1 MVVSSR
7 PAAVAGGA
15 TERGAGRARPGGAA
29 RAQAGRPR
37 GLPSRREQIRGQP
50 CVHRQAAF
58 GRCRLSSPA
67 RFLPGRRRSVKL
79 LNKRHAPLRPAGSV
93 GRARAKRPS
102 QGLPAGQP
110 LRHRRPLAAGVCVWP
125 CRAPPLSPR
134 GAAAGQPSPALRS
147 LLSPGFSLSCE
158 PVKGGGRGGPQGS
171 FPAEPV
177 QSAAPRLWASSFP
190 LAPSSDRNP
199 GRNCH
204 SSDLRG

>member
-58 GRCRLSSPA
+58 GRCRLSSACALPRQAAAEREIAEQAACSAPA
-67 RFLPGRRRSVKL
+67 SG
-79 LNKRHAPLRPAGSV
+79 PA
-93 GRARAKRPS
+93 GRARAERPS

-125 CRAPPLSPR
+125 CRAPALSPR